1 MRLTQE
7 TIRQIIKEE
16 LENVLTEEEILEENI
31 LKKIYTF
38 FTGDPFKGEEPA
50 FKEGETYNPGTYG
63 AFAQGHAIIK
73 KLKEKNVKL
82 NRKTISTAGQAM
94 LGSGDA
100 KAGTVIGMGM
110 AIAGLIPTV
119 PTMIAGAMGYA
130 GLTAATIGLVK
141 MFRKEPEKAK
151 QYPTLKA
158 FQMDEE
164 LIEIIDD
171 RVEEKILEA
180 YEQDFVRNL
189 KSSPN
194 EQMKN
199 INVFARDWLAQNK
212 SGRTVVAPASVLP
225 PQQTP

>member
-16 LENVLTEEEILEENI
+16 LENVLAEEEVLEENI
-31 LKKIYTF
+31 LKKIYSF
-38 FTGDPFKGEEPA
+38 FTGDPFKGERPA
-50 FKEGETYNPGTYG
+50 FDKDATYNPGTYG

-100 KAGTVIGMGM
+100 KTGTVVGMGM
-110 AIAGLIPTV
+110 AIAGLV
-119 PTMIAGAMGYA
+119 PTIPALVSGVLGYA

-141 MFRKEPEKAK
+141 MFRKDPEKAK

-171 RVEEKILEA
+171 RLEEKILEA
-180 YEQDFVRNL
+180 YEQNFVQKL

-194 EQMKN
+194 EEMKN
-199 INVFARDWLAQNK
+199 INVFARDWLATNK
-212 SGRTVVAPASVLP
+212 NNRTVTAPGLP